1 LRLQPT
7 LDRRASEFLSLVSPR
22 GRVPDQEN
30 LAKEFFSLQMFP
42 ELAKQE
48 IEYVVRC
55 VCEAARAAA
64 LVLTNL

>member
-22 GRVPDQEN
+22 GRVPDQKN
-30 LAKEFFSLQMFP
+30 LAKEFLSLQMFP

-48 IEYVVRC
+48 IDYVVRC
-55 VCEAARAAA
+55 ICD
-64 LVLTNL
+64 LTGSGASV